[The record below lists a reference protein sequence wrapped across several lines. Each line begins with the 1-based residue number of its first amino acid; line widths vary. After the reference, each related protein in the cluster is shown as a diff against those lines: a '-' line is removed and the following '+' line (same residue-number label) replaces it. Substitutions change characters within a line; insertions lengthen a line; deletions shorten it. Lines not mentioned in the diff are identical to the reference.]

1 MASQIKC
8 NITIKQPD
16 SIEDNLI
23 EHKIMKQNIMKT
35 LNLNIPFFL
44 FCKMSSN
51 KYFIITSYS
60 RV

>member
-44 FCKMSSN
+44 FCKIFETFVRHAMCYPN
-51 KYFIITSYS
+51 
-60 RV
+60 